1 MPLTTKGEEIK
12 AALTEEYGE
21 KKNEEVIYAGAQ
33 MEDAEF
39 RAGCFAVEMSSGAT
53 DQLVSLARKRGYN
66 DDQIKGLLT
75 IQPRWER
82 VKWTVHDT
90 TFLFQNWS
98 LGFLAA
104 LAAGLDGRVRVIIEP
119 AEDVLDEYVDRE
131 A

>member
-1 MPLTTKGEEIK
+1 MI
-12 AALTEEYGE
+12 
-21 KKNEEVIYAGAQ
+21 EEVKKPTHPTRTQ

-39 RAGCFAVEMSSGAT
+39 RAGCFAVEMGSGAT

-75 IQPRWER
+75 IQPQWER

-98 LGFLAA
+98 LGFLAV
-104 LAAGLDGRVRVIIEP
+104 LAARLDGRVRVIIEP
-119 AEDVLDEYVDRE
+119 AEDVLDEYAGRE
-131 A
+131 T